1 MLWQP
6 FNLKELMEL
15 KTTLDYGF
23 ISFTVYFASIRET
36 PGHENFVDLS
46 VLQYQFHRW
55 KFYNMEDFEWISLMG
70 CLGFWPTLLMNRLS
84 ILFLL
89 VDHMVW
95 K

>member
-1 MLWQP
+1 M
-6 FNLKELMEL
+6 ELIEL

-23 ISFTVYFASIRET
+23 CSCLYIASILET
-36 PGHENFVDLS
+36 PQLFISVDLS

-55 KFYNMEDFEWISLMG
+55 KFYNMKDFEWISLMG